1 MRPFIIILLLKCK
14 WGVTKQ
20 KIIKTNKQPPTYQGG
35 FMWLSRLWITFAL
48 ACEDILM
55 WAFPGRETMGYT
67 WAHKQ
72 YEGTHLTP
80 SNVFPLRRPVET
92 LLSWFSS
99 VSAPP
104 PHTHTHYKPITGW
117 DPFCLSP
124 LSTYGR
130 TSLCQSRPSLLCPNK
145 QNLLQW
151 GSDGWREAGERRMQK
166 QNIKQWEMPSNRVII
181 Q

>member
-20 KIIKTNKQPPTYQGG
+20 NIIKTNKQPPTYQGG

-67 WAHKQ
+67 WAHINSMK
-72 YEGTHLTP
+72 EHILHPRMSSLWGGPWKHCCHDSHL
-80 SNVFPLRRPVET
+80 
-92 LLSWFSS
+92 S
-99 VSAPP
+99 VPP
-104 PHTHTHYKPITGW
+104 PTHTHYKPITGW